1 LALPYYKH
9 FCPSYHQK
17 RLVEFGEWLC
27 KEVVKAV
34 PHPHLVLTT
43 TKILRRYFIYD
54 RKLLSELSRCAW
66 ATLEVYLKTCV
77 PVRDGVPGGGA
88 L

>member
-1 LALPYYKH
+1 MRYYKH
-9 FCPSYHQK
+9 FCPSCHQK

-27 KEVVKAV
+27 KEVTKAV
-34 PHPHLVLTT
+34 PHRHFVFTI

-54 RKLLSELSRCAW
+54 RKLLSDLSRCAW
-66 ATLEVYLKTCV
+66 ETLKVYLKTCV
-77 PVRDGVPGGGA
+77 PVRDGVPGGDT